1 MIIRIW
7 KGQTTHENS
16 NKYEQLLKE
25 VVFPRIKAKNVEGY
39 KGIQLLK
46 DQKDHYVDFI
56 TIMAFE
62 NWMSVKNFAGE
73 DYEKSYVID
82 EAKALLESYDQK
94 AAHYELL
101 HNTMSLNEK

>member
-7 KGQTTHENS
+7 NGETTIANAHA
-16 NKYEQLLKE
+16 YEQLLKE
-25 VVFPRIKAKNVEGY
+25 VVFPEILQKNISGY

-46 DQKDHYVDFI
+46 NKKENSVSFI

-62 NWMSVKNFAGE
+62 DRAAVKKFAGA

-82 EAKALLESYDQK
+82 QAKKLLINYDEK
-94 AAHYELL
+94 ATHYELL
-101 HNTMSLNEK
+101 HNSIFFK